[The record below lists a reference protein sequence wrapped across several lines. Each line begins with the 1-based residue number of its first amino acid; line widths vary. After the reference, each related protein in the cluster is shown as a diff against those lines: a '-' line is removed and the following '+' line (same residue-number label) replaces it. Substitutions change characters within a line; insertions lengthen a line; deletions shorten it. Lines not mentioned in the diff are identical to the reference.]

1 MYGQL
6 TEYNKM
12 LLLLLVL
19 FLLFNSTNS
28 TRSFHSWPLGTLY
41 HVDSVSSTVDHCCMY
56 TLSPLSYSPFCI
68 WTIPSHRTIARLL
81 LTINNHFFHSWCI
94 LTCDL
99 IMKKKNLQRRKVLDI
114 ACNWRVAF
122 VGLIKCYLYI
132 WSLKIV
138 FYHNIFKSSFIYF
151 LLLIYF
157 LWNNAQILK
166 TIEFSVKSKHTCT
179 HTSNKNSR

>member
-1 MYGQL
+1 MANWL
-6 TEYNKM
+6 NI
-12 LLLLLVL
+12 
-19 FLLFNSTNS
+19 
-28 TRSFHSWPLGTLY
+28 TRCCCCCWYCFCCSILPILPEVFTAGHQVHCITWI
-41 HVDSVSSTVDHCCMY
+41 SVFSTVDHCCVY

-68 WTIPSHRTIARLL
+68 WTVPSHRTIARLL

-166 TIEFSVKSKHTCT
+166 MIEFSVKSKHICT